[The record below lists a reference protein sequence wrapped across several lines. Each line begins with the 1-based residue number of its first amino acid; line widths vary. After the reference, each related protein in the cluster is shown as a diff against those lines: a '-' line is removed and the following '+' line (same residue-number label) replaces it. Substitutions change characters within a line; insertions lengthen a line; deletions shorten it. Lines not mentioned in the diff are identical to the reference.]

1 MTISGTDAPSTRS
14 DAAPRVAAVLGE
26 PDASGRAWRPGRLSL
41 ACFCL
46 ALTGIWLVWRG
57 TTSDLDPLTF
67 LTTVGWTIPVLV
79 VAQGLIGLG
88 MTVRRT
94 GTASRAGG
102 PTTVTDQL
110 IVAIPT
116 VARVDTL
123 GGLTRVLRS
132 CCEHLSTGFPQ
143 LRIDVV
149 VDEGSAGVADVRRL
163 AATDAR
169 IRVIT
174 VPHHY
179 RTPRCTRFKARANH
193 YAHELR
199 LREGEARDDVWVLHL
214 DDDTGVGADTAEAL
228 ARFISARRGDG
239 TDRVHLAQGVLT
251 YPRELAANRFTW
263 LADALR
269 SACDITIFAASTG
282 SGSPRNG
289 LHGELLCVRASV
301 EAAIGWDFGPTAIV
315 EDAEFALHFCHRFPG
330 GSDWLP
336 GRSYGASPATI
347 GAFVRQ
353 RERWVRGML
362 QLTRR
367 RVVPLRHRVLM
378 LHNVYVW
385 ICAPVGHPLT
395 VLVVALLLRDADTL
409 PATAVL
415 LPVWTLNMAF
425 WLYLY
430 WEGLRL
436 NVLSSNRPG
445 RRWWE
450 PAAVVLLM
458 PFFAVLECAG
468 VVRGVFAAARG
479 GDQSFTVI
487 PKPR

>member
-1 MTISGTDAPSTRS
+1 MTVS
-14 DAAPRVAAVLGE
+14 DWAEASPTFIGPAQRAAVLGE

-41 ACFCL
+41 VSFCL
-46 ALTGIWLVWRG
+46 ALTAIWFVWRG
-57 TTSDLDPLTF
+57 TTSDLDPLTL
-67 LTTVGWTIPVLV
+67 LTTIVWTVPVLV
-79 VAQGLIGLG
+79 VVQGLVGLV
-88 MTVRRT
+88 MTLRRT
-94 GTASRAGG
+94 RAPSRAGAA
-102 PTTVTDQL
+102 TIVDELL
-110 IVAIPT
+110 IVVIPT

-123 GGLTRVLRS
+123 GGLTRVVHS
-132 CCEHLSTGFPQ
+132 CCEHLSTGFPH
-143 LRIDVV
+143 LRVDVV
-149 VDEGSAGVADVRRL
+149 VDDGSAGAADVQRL
-163 AATDAR
+163 AAMDTR
-169 IRVIT
+169 IRVVT
-174 VPHHY
+174 VPDDY
-179 RTPRCTRFKARANH
+179 RTPKGTRFKARANH

-199 LREGEARDDVWVLHL
+199 IRDGEARDDVWVLHM
-214 DDDTGVGADTAEAL
+214 DDDTGVGVDTAEAL
-228 ARFISARRGDG
+228 ARFVRARRGDG
-239 TDRVHLAQGVLT
+239 TGRVHLAQGVLT

-315 EDAEFALHFCHRFPG
+315 EDAEFALRFCDRFPG

-336 GRSYGASPATI
+336 GRSYGASPATV

-362 QLTRR
+362 ELAGR
-367 RVVPLRHRVLM
+367 RVVPLRHRILM

-385 ICAPVGHPLT
+385 ICAPVGHPLS
-395 VLVVALLLRDADTL
+395 VLIVAILLRDADTL
-409 PATAVL
+409 PLTVLL

-436 NVLSSNRPG
+436 NVLSSERPS

-450 PAAVVLLM
+450 LVAVVVLM
-458 PFFAVLECAG
+458 PFFAALECAG

-479 GDQSFTVI
+479 ADQSFTVI